1 MLPCHAS
8 LLAESTQ
15 QVNISKSTN
24 CKQQPMPDIHVLN
37 GMVLRRMVIKR

>member
-15 QVNISKSTN
+15 QVHISKSAN
-24 CKQQPMPDIHVLN
+24 DKQQTMPDIHA
-37 GMVLRRMVIKR
+37 